1 MGSVLATMS
10 VTIERLIAVVAP
22 LHRMKK
28 STSIRIMVASFIVS
42 VVYNQPRF
50 FEIETVATKAA
61 DQDDDSPV
69 SETIKMVQFIR
80 DRNFI
85 KTKYYFEYNFNHI
98 CYSDGVCS
106 ANSSEAESILYP
118 SLPYLDEN
126 CIGRIN
132 SLCCDFSGQHLD
144 GLRVSKV

>member
-1 MGSVLATMS
+1 MS

-28 STSIRIMVASFIVS
+28 STSIQIMVASFIVS

-69 SETIKMVQFIR
+69 SETIKIAQFIR
-80 DRNFI
+80 EKIIASKLNITLNTISITFVIQTEFVQPTALRLNP
-85 KTKYYFEYNFNHI
+85 YYIQVYLIWMKIVLVELIPYVVI
-98 CYSDGVCS
+98 LV
-106 ANSSEAESILYP
+106 ANIWMASE
-118 SLPYLDEN
+118 
-126 CIGRIN
+126 
-132 SLCCDFSGQHLD
+132 
-144 GLRVSKV
+144 

>member
-1 MGSVLATMS
+1 
-10 VTIERLIAVVAP
+10 
-22 LHRMKK
+22 
-28 STSIRIMVASFIVS
+28 MVASFIAS

-106 ANSSEAESILYP
+106 ANSSEAESVLYP

>member
-1 MGSVLATMS
+1 
-10 VTIERLIAVVAP
+10 
-22 LHRMKK
+22 
-28 STSIRIMVASFIVS
+28 MVASFIVS

-69 SETIKMVQFIR
+69 SETIKMVEFIR
-80 DRNFI
+80 DRKFNRI
-85 KTKYYFEYNFNHI
+85 KNKYYFEYNFNNI

-132 SLCCDFSGQHLD
+132 SLCCDFSRQHLD
-144 GLRVSKV
+144 GVRVSKV